1 MADATGFDL
10 AFLPGVTVTFP
21 SPATATVREDIRPTT
36 AGDTIRHCTH
46 FSLALSASRRLCRWV
61 AWNIDGSHKLATTGD
76 RRHFVADPAYEAA
89 DQTGAAL
96 YADDALD
103 QGHIAAFADVSWGTT
118 AIAAQARKES
128 CYFSNI
134 TPQMDTFNRSDLKG
148 IWGKLENEIA
158 QENSVAASRLSEF
171 GGPIFAAGDK
181 VYRGVLVPSDFF
193 KIVAWAEDGA
203 LKAKA
208 FRLTQKDLEGTL
220 ALLALEDFRVYQQP
234 VADIGTEVGLD
245 FGPLVAADTAPAPA
259 GSRGA
264 PPRLRRITRLA
275 DVNATGW

>member
-1 MADATGFDL
+1 MADDTGFDL

-21 SPATATVREDIRPTT
+21 SPATATVRDDIRLTK
-36 AGDTIRHCTH
+36 AGDAIRHCTH
-46 FSLALSASRRLCRWV
+46 FSLSMSASRRLCRWV
-61 AWNIDGSHKLATTGD
+61 AWNIDGSTKVATTGD
-76 RRHFVADPAYEAA
+76 QRHFAADPDYTPD
-89 DQTGAAL
+89 DQTGAKL
-96 YADDALD
+96 YVDDALD

-118 AIAAQARKES
+118 TVAAQARKES

-158 QENSVAASRLSEF
+158 KENSVAGSRLSEF
-171 GGPIFAAGDK
+171 GGPIFAADDK

-245 FGPLVAADTAPAPA
+245 FGPLVAADTASAPA
-259 GSRGA
+259 AAPGA
-264 PPRLRRITRLA
+264 HPRLRRITKLSEVSA
-275 DVNATGW
+275 SGW